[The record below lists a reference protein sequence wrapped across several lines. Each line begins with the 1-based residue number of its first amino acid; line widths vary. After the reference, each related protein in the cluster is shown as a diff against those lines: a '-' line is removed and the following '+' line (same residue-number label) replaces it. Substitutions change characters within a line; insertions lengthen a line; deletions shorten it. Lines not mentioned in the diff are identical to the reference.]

1 MNFTTENCFET
12 PVNAAPIPTPISAIL
27 DETDAVLTECLA
39 ALDKLNHH
47 ICGATPLEEKTKADP
62 KCMRDCVMLTA
73 DKAHMVRSGIMHLM
87 EAIGV

>member
-1 MNFTTENCFET
+1 MNFTAENATMET
-12 PVNAAPIPTPISAIL
+12 PVNAASISAIL

-62 KCMRDCVMLTA
+62 KCMRDCVMLTV
-73 DKAHMVRSGIMHLM
+73 DKAHMVQSGIMHLM